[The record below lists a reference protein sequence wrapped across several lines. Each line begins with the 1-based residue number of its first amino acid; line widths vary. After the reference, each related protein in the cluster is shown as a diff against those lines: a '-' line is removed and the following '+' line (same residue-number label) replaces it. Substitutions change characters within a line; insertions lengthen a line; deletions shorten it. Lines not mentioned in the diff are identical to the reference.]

1 MTWIKRLAIAL
12 LGLVLLLAAAAAV
25 FVASFD
31 ANRYKP
37 MAVEWMKAEHQRSL
51 AIDGP
56 IELSLF
62 PRLAV
67 KVSKLRLSEHG
78 RTDTFA
84 SVDEAS
90 LALELLPL
98 LRRQVV
104 VDRIAARGLRAVL
117 TRDAKGVRNIDDL
130 LEEKR
135 QPAPAGNGG
144 GSAMQFDVGG
154 VSLED
159 AQLTLRDDMTPLSGT
174 LSIASFS
181 SGRLRPGVETP
192 LALKARLELK
202 QPQALALAFEGKTA
216 LSFDPRRGSAA
227 LRGANLKLGGRTEAL
242 SELAA
247 TLDGALAWDGAALQ
261 AGPLSLEVTSAK
273 AGGVA
278 LSASKLE
285 LKRLAYNP
293 GTRKLDLEALKLALA
308 GRQGA
313 SPFELALDWPQLAV
327 AGDKLQGSPFSGRF
341 TLEGPTAL
349 KGRFESGPPGGSF
362 EAVRLPG
369 FTLKAEGRHGPRKVD
384 AELKSNL
391 LLQPERKA
399 LGFERLDLHARLD
412 EPGAPPLQLTLA
424 GTAGV
429 GSGGGQWTLQGA
441 LNHNRF
447 ESQGSAAF
455 GKAVPTL
462 QANARFDKLDLNQL
476 MAPAGAQAGAAPASA
491 PRAEAPVA
499 LDGLNALNGRFGL
512 TAGQLVFRQ
521 YKVAD
526 AKLDATLDGGTLR
539 ISRLSGAAWGGN
551 IEASGTAEAKA
562 KRLALRL
569 AASGVNVNALLKD
582 VAGKDLLEGSGRVN
596 ADLVSSGATVAAL
609 RSNLAGTAAVQLR
622 DGAVKGI
629 NLARSMRQAKA
640 ALSMKQ
646 DALAKAQATEKTDFS
661 ELTASARIAN
671 GVAES
676 QDLDLKSPYLRIGGA
691 GRFDIGRGR
700 IDYTARATVT
710 GAPTGQDGAE
720 LAALRGVTVPVQL
733 SGPFEAIDWKIQWSG
748 VAAAAVEKK
757 LKEKLADELGA
768 KLGRPPPV
776 GAAASAPNKP
786 KDQLKEALKGL
797 LKK

>member
-1 MTWIKRLAIAL
+1 MIWIKRLAIAL
-12 LGLVLLLAAAAAV
+12 LGLVLLLAAAVAV

-31 ANRYKP
+31 VNRYKP
-37 MAVEWMKAEHQRSL
+37 TAIEWMKTEHQRSL

-56 IELSLF
+56 IELSVF
-62 PRLAV
+62 PRLAL

-78 RTDTFA
+78 RAETFA

-104 VDRIAARGLRAVL
+104 VDRVAARGLRAVL

-130 LEEKR
+130 LARSRE
-135 QPAPAGNGG
+135 PASPSTRSSGP
-144 GSAMQFDVGG
+144 AMQFDVGG

-159 AQLTLRDDMTPLSGT
+159 AQLTLRDEMGPLAGT
-174 LSIASFS
+174 LHIASFT
-181 SGRLRPGVETP
+181 SGRLTPGLETP
-192 LALKARLELK
+192 LALKARLELQ
-202 QPQALALAFEGKTA
+202 QPQALALDVEGKTA
-216 LSFDPRRGSAA
+216 LSFDPERGSAA
-227 LRGANLKLGGRTEAL
+227 LRGADLKLGGRTVAL
-242 SELAA
+242 GNLAA
-247 TLDGALAWDGAALQ
+247 TLEA
-261 AGPLSLEVTSAK
+261 
-273 AGGVA
+273 
-278 LSASKLE
+278 
-285 LKRLAYNP
+285 KRLAYSP
-293 GTRKLDLEALKLALA
+293 ATRTIELDALKLALS

-327 AGDKLQGSPFSGRF
+327 TGERLQGSGFSGRF
-341 TLEGPTAL
+341 TRDGQTAL
-349 KGRFESGPPGGSF
+349 KGRFESGPPGGNF
-362 EAVRLPG
+362 EAMRLPG
-369 FTLKAEGRHGPRKVD
+369 FTLKAEGRAGPRKID

-391 LLQPERKA
+391 LLQPERKS
-399 LGFERLDLHARLD
+399 LGFERLDLRAKLD
-412 EPGAPPLQLTLA
+412 EPGAAPLQLAVA

-429 GSGGGQWTLQGA
+429 GSSGGQWSLQGA
-441 LNHNRF
+441 LNTNRF
-447 ESQGSAAF
+447 ETQGSAAF
-455 GKAVPTL
+455 GKSVPAI
-462 QANARFDKLDLNQL
+462 QASARFDKLDLNQL
-476 MAPAGAQAGAAPASA
+476 LAPGAAKPAAPAGPAPADT
-491 PRAEAPVA
+491 PVA
-499 LDGLNALNGRFGL
+499 LDGLTAVNGRFGL
-512 TAGQLVFRQ
+512 TAGQLTFRQ

-526 AKLDATLDGGTLR
+526 AKLDATLEAGLLR
-539 ISRLSGAAWGGN
+539 ITRLSGAAWGGQ
-551 IEASGTAEAKA
+551 IEASGSAEAKA

-569 AASGVNVNALLKD
+569 VASGVNVNALLKD
-582 VAGKDLLEGSGRVN
+582 VAAKDLLEGTGRVN
-596 ADLVSSGATVAAL
+596 ADLTSSGANVAAL
-609 RSNLAGTAAVQLR
+609 RANLAGNAAVQLR
-622 DGAVKGI
+622 DGAVKGV

-640 ALSMKQ
+640 ALSMQQ

-768 KLGRPPPV
+768 KLGRPPPA
-776 GAAASAPNKP
+776 GAAASAPTKP
-786 KDQLKEALKGL
+786 KDQLKETLKGL
-797 LKK
+797 FKK